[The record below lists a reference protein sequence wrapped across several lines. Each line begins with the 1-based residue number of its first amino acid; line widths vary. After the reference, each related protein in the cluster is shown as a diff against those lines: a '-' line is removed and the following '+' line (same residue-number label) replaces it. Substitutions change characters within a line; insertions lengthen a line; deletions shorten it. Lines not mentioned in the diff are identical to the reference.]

1 MSGFTVQKGRFCERR
16 MFRKKQKTISC
27 QIYYTSFDKGRN
39 KISRTNFNFALRIKA
54 NCYWQSCLVKNV
66 PSSEVNESAT
76 NDQNQSRN
84 SVTNIIFTPNSN
96 KSDFN
101 NSVNSIVT
109 PFDDGNHHILIN
121 SKYFNINEINALKAK
136 ENHFGILNLSIAS

>member
-16 MFRKKQKTISC
+16 MFRKKQKTILC

-39 KISRTNFNFALRIKA
+39 KISRTKFNFALHIKA

-66 PSSEVNESAT
+66 PSSEVNETPT

-84 SVTNIIFTPNSN
+84 SVTNVIFTPNNN
-96 KSDFN
+96 KSDF
-101 NSVNSIVT
+101 NSVNSIVM

-121 SKYFNINEINALKAK
+121 SKYFNINEINAIKAK